1 VERYLL
7 VALGGALGS
16 LLRYALGAWVQD
28 FLGPGF
34 PYSTLAINA
43 LGSFFLGLVVGLSLE
58 GVLSGEARLFLAMGV
73 LGGFTTFSTFS
84 YETVLLLQDGEA
96 LKALAYVGLSVG
108 LGVVLALLGYR
119 LSALLVA

>member
-1 VERYLL
+1 MPW
-7 VALGGALGS
+7 GAFSWAWWWGFPWRGS
-16 LLRYALGAWVQD
+16 SRGR
-28 FLGPGF
+28 PGF
-34 PYSTLAINA
+34 SWPW
-43 LGSFFLGLVVGLSLE
+43 GCW
-58 GVLSGEARLFLAMGV
+58 
-73 LGGFTTFSTFS
+73 GGFTTFSTFS